1 MTANSNN
8 GHVSP
13 CPDLVTTV
21 VAQAL
26 QKERIASLDK
36 AQSDHNRRQNH
47 SLEALAEDSRVTK
60 LHLRDLRW
68 GLGLL
73 MLVTGSGH
81 PAVVALWKLL
91 GP

>member
-1 MTANSNN
+1 VANN
-8 GHVSP
+8 GNGYHASP
-13 CPDLVTTV
+13 CSDLVTTV
-21 VAQAL
+21 VAQAE
-26 QKERIASLDK
+26 QRERIAGMDK
-36 AQSDHNRRQNH
+36 AMSDHNRRQNH
-47 SLEALAEDSRVTK
+47 SLEMLAEDSRATK